1 MLKEVVKPL
10 SYHMPADK
18 ICEKLKKQDAQIC
31 ELQYGEWEIN
41 MWSQHANKVVSDSPR
56 LEDIPIGLLIV
67 NSPTGK

>member
-1 MLKEVVKPL
+1 MV
-10 SYHMPADK
+10 S
-18 ICEKLKKQDAQIC
+18 EK
-31 ELQYGEWEIN
+31 IN